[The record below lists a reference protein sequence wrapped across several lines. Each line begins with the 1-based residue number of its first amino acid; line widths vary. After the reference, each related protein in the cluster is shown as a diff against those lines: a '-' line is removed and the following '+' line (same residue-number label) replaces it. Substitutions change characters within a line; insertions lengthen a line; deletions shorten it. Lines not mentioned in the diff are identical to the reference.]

1 MKTEEASFALAH
13 VIEDKAKLQEIIT
26 RLKRAQ
32 GQLGGVIKMIE
43 EARTCTEVVTQLAA
57 VSKAVDRAA
66 FSMIATGLR
75 ECLIAVAD
83 DAAALTKQLERL
95 FLTMA

>member
-1 MKTEEASFALAH
+1 MKSDETSFAVEH
-13 VIEDKAKLQEIIT
+13 IITDQEKLQEITT

-43 EARTCTEVVTQLAA
+43 ESRTCSDIVNQLAA

-66 FSMIATGLR
+66 FAVIATGLR
-75 ECLIAVAD
+75 ECMASTDD
-83 DAAALTKQLERL
+83 DAQALTKQLERL

>member
-1 MKTEEASFALAH
+1 MKSDEASFA
-13 VIEDKAKLQEIIT
+13 IEHIINDQDKLQEIAT

-43 EARTCTEVVTQLAA
+43 ESRTCSDIVNQLAA

-66 FSMIATGLR
+66 FAVIATGLR
-75 ECLIAVAD
+75 ECMESTDD
-83 DAAALTKQLERL
+83 DAQAMTKQLERL

>member
-1 MKTEEASFALAH
+1 VKSEETSFAIEH
-13 VIEDKAKLQEIIT
+13 VIADKEKLQEIVT

-43 EARTCTEVVTQLAA
+43 EARTCTEIVTQMAA

-66 FSMIATGLR
+66 FSVIATGLR
-75 ECLIAVAD
+75 ECMLSDSDEAH
-83 DAAALTKQLERL
+83 ALTKQLERL

>member
-1 MKTEEASFALAH
+1 
-13 VIEDKAKLQEIIT
+13 LQEIVM

-43 EARTCTEVVTQLAA
+43 EARTCTEIVTQLAA

-75 ECLIAVAD
+75 ECVLSDSD
-83 DAAALTKQLERL
+83 DAQALTKQLERL

>member
-1 MKTEEASFALAH
+1 MKSDEASFAVEH
-13 VIEDKAKLQEIIT
+13 IISDQEKLQEITT

-43 EARTCTEVVTQLAA
+43 EARTCSDIVNQLAA

-66 FSMIATGLR
+66 FTVIATGLR
-75 ECLIAVAD
+75 ECMASTD
-83 DAAALTKQLERL
+83 DDTQALTKRLERL